1 MPQGRRRGDGD
12 FDIGGTVYP
21 TGHEPDRCDGLA
33 GVVVTITGKDG
44 KDVTFTTTASGN
56 FSHNSLFGFGAI
68 PTPYTAKVTR
78 NGKDRVMVAP
88 QTNGDCNAC
97 HSQNGDKG
105 APGRIL
111 VP

>member
-1 MPQGRRRGDGD
+1 M

-21 TGHEPDRCDGLA
+21 TAHEPDDCNGLA

-44 KDVTFTTTASGN
+44 KAVTFTTTSSGN
-56 FSHNSLFGFGAI
+56 FSHNSLFGFAAI

-78 NGKDRVMVAP
+78 NGKDRVMVTP
-88 QTNGDCNAC
+88 QTNGDCNSC
-97 HSQNGDKG
+97 HTQNGDQA

-111 VP
+111 AP